1 MKIPRIVGI
10 LGVVFFA
17 ALVLSHSRAAAQ
29 PDGSA
34 AEKPATPS
42 SPLRIFLRGGAKTHG
57 PADNGVHDH
66 PGWVREWT
74 PLLEARGAKVVGSL
88 EFPTAEQLEQSDV
101 VVMFHQNAGSI
112 LGEQRANLEA
122 FLKRGGGIV
131 VIHDALVADRSAD
144 WFSEIVGGAW
154 NGRTARYFEG
164 ENTYYYV
171 NQAHPITKG
180 AANFKIDDE
189 VYWQLIMRPRANI
202 LAAAMEPPRRG
213 RRGQP
218 APPQPAINNL
228 IPQIWVYENQL
239 EAGQPYRAYVNLL
252 GHHFRTFSSPHV
264 RAVMLRG
271 IAWAGKR
278 DVDLLTTPEEVAGL
292 SLQPA
297 AAGE

>member
-1 MKIPRIVGI
+1 MLFESANAQTAGPAAVTNPPR
-10 LGVVFFA
+10 L
-17 ALVLSHSRAAAQ
+17 
-29 PDGSA
+29 
-34 AEKPATPS
+34 
-42 SPLRIFLRGGAKTHG
+42 PLRIFLRGGAKTHG

-74 PLLEARGAKVVGSL
+74 PLLESRGAKVVGSL
-88 EFPTAEQLEQSDV
+88 EFPTAEQLEASDV

-112 LGEQRANLEA
+112 LGEQRANLEV

-131 VIHDALVADRSAD
+131 VLHDALVADRSAE

-164 ENTYYYV
+164 DNTYYYV
-171 NQAHPITKG
+171 NQAHPITNG
-180 AANFKIDDE
+180 AVNFKINDE
-189 VYWQLIMRPRANI
+189 VYWQLIMQPRANI

-218 APPQPAINNL
+218 SPPQPSIGNL

-239 EAGQPYRAYVNLL
+239 EGGQPYRAYVNLL
-252 GHHFRTFSSPHV
+252 GHHFSTFSSPNV

-278 DVDLLTTPEEVAGL
+278 DVDLLTTAEEVEGMKG
-292 SLQPA
+292 SG
-297 AAGE
+297 AGE

>member
-1 MKIPRIVGI
+1 MKYAHS
-10 LGVVFFA
+10 L
-17 ALVLSHSRAAAQ
+17 LVLIVAGMPAFAQ
-29 PDGSA
+29 QT
-34 AEKPATPS
+34 TPLETS
-42 SPLRIFLRGGAKTHG
+42 KQDQPPLRIYLRGGAKTHG

-74 PLLEARGAKVVGSL
+74 PLLESRGAKVVGSL

-112 LGEQRANLEA
+112 LGEQRANLET

-131 VIHDALVADRSAD
+131 VLHDALVADRSPE

-154 NGRTARYFEG
+154 SGRTARYFEG

-171 NQAHPITKG
+171 NQAHSITKG
-180 AANFKIDDE
+180 AVNFKIDDE
-189 VYWQLIMRPRANI
+189 VYWNLIMQPRANI
-202 LAAAMEPPRRG
+202 LAATMEPPRRG

-239 EAGQPYRAYVNLL
+239 EGGQPYRAYVNLL

-278 DVDLLTTPEEVAGL
+278 DVDLLTTAEEVEGMKR
-292 SLQPA
+292 SS
-297 AAGE
+297 GVVE